1 MGKIGVQ
8 IYCKLITS
16 TSFWSHWWWFLY
28 LILTNISVYICT
40 TIKHRKKKLFQHL
53 NSIIPSGQTVTVKV
67 RNYVLE
73 MLRKSLSWN
82 SAFES
87 MFRAVLHT
95 FKRKESVQCVI
106 NIRLLQC
113 ILSPLVISL
122 HAKRLSQII
131 KRLCSF
137 PMLPQQLPSEV
148 YWCAAVFDG
157 AGVITQSVVTVANP
171 VKCCCCE
178 RMISEVLFINRKH
191 RIESCLNCKQVVL
204 LNHLRSCKRKKKLKL
219 KWHIAVLISHFFR
232 FSQIP
237 TCENFVWQQ
246 NYFS

>member
-1 MGKIGVQ
+1 
-8 IYCKLITS
+8 
-16 TSFWSHWWWFLY
+16 
-28 LILTNISVYICT
+28 
-40 TIKHRKKKLFQHL
+40 
-53 NSIIPSGQTVTVKV
+53 
-67 RNYVLE
+67 

-95 FKRKESVQCVI
+95 FKRKESVQCVL

-122 HAKRLSQII
+122 RAKRLSQII

-137 PMLPQQLPSEV
+137 LMLPQQLPSEV

-191 RIESCLNCKQVVL
+191 RIESCLNCKQVVP
-204 LNHLRSCKRKKKLKL
+204 LNHLRSCKRKKKRKL